1 MKPYKFCVS
10 PTCKNQCFITQFYFL
25 NFYYL
30 YALFISFCFKVIYC
44 ETNQKKQKKIC
55 FVICTSQDF
64 TVCLCFTQ
72 HIQRSDMPA
81 HQPSSLGPH
90 VTLLKLT
97 LPGTLLVKIE
107 HILVQILED
116 YSYALKCHFL
126 PCHLCCF
133 HLLKSVIWFL
143 PHTSA
148 GSILTWNAMETLTL
162 EKRKRQNVLAAYIF
176 QSNSL
181 AMQSLFQ
188 TLCWGKFHSP
198 SINLSLGPQL
208 CKYALLW

>member
-10 PTCKNQCFITQFYFL
+10 PTCKNQSFITQFYFL
-25 NFYYL
+25 NFYSLICIIYFF
-30 YALFISFCFKVIYC
+30 LFQSHLLWNKP
-44 ETNQKKQKKIC
+44 KKKKKIC

-64 TVCLCFTQ
+64 TVRLCFTQ

-97 LPGTLLVKIE
+97 LLGTLLVKIE

-148 GSILTWNAMETLTL
+148 GSFLTWNAMETLTL

-188 TLCWGKFHSP
+188 TLHAEES
-198 SINLSLGPQL
+198 SIVLP
-208 CKYALLW
+208 

>member
-1 MKPYKFCVS
+1 MS
-10 PTCKNQCFITQFYFL
+10 THL
-25 NFYYL
+25 E
-30 YALFISFCFKVIYC
+30 ALFISFCFKVIYC
-44 ETNQKKQKKIC
+44 ETNQKKKKKDLFC
-55 FVICTSQDF
+55 NLHFPGLHSPPPLYPAHSTF
-64 TVCLCFTQ
+64 
-72 HIQRSDMPA
+72 SDMPA

-97 LPGTLLVKIE
+97 LLGTLLVKIE
-107 HILVQILED
+107 HILVQILGD

-148 GSILTWNAMETLTL
+148 GSFFTWNSMETLTL

-188 TLCWGKFHSP
+188 TLHAEGS
-198 SINLSLGPQL
+198 SIVLP
-208 CKYALLW
+208 